1 MDMWPNLI
9 RLSHDGEF
17 LKFIGFLLTLA
28 CADAKLSL
36 CNGSNTAAGGNSTR
50 PLGRASLTSDESS
63 THSIA
68 SEDVTGGLNR
78 FLTDQTVVIEPGA
91 NPSFA
96 LIQFDAVEPFA
107 VAIDGSL
114 HLPLRLRRCAFLLRG
129 ARK

>member
-1 MDMWPNLI
+1 MA
-9 RLSHDGEF
+9 
-17 LKFIGFLLTLA
+17 T
-28 CADAKLSL
+28 AK
-36 CNGSNTAAGGNSTR
+36 
-50 PLGRASLTSDESS
+50 DF
-63 THSIA
+63 
-68 SEDVTGGLNR
+68 TGGLNR

-96 LIQFDAVEPFA
+96 LIQVDAVEPFA